1 MKIYCITW
9 NDERWSADEE
19 ALKDINEMINM
30 NVDRKRS
37 FLSRFDTQRVTS
49 FFKYILSCVSNL
61 RLNRKPTERVCDPS
75 FLN

>member
-9 NDERWSADEE
+9 NDERWSADEK
-19 ALKDINEMINM
+19 ALEDINKMINM

-37 FLSRFDTQRVTS
+37 FLSRFDTRRVTS

-61 RLNRKPTERVCDPS
+61 KLNRKPTERVCDPS